1 MAGKNE
7 TVQISPD
14 KAITGVLA
22 MLVAEREDRLSDGTD
37 QRKTEAVLATAGLT
51 ANEIAPLVGK
61 TNDAVTKTIQRAR
74 KPKKKTSTRKKS

>member
-22 MLVAEREDRLSDGTD
+22 MLVAEREERLSDGTD
-37 QRKTEAVLATAGLT
+37 QRKTEAVLATAGL
-51 ANEIAPLVGK
+51 
-61 TNDAVTKTIQRAR
+61 
-74 KPKKKTSTRKKS
+74 